1 MKLIASLLILNVL
14 CSVTSAFLFDQFSDV
29 NGGMNCIDCTVI
41 VGLAEQLGIV
51 YNQTAE
57 KSLEQ
62 LCGFLPQGIFRSTC
76 QMAVK
81 EYGPVVIN
89 GLFSK

>member
-1 MKLIASLLILNVL
+1 MKISFIILAIISSAS
-14 CSVTSAFLFDQFSDV
+14 SAFLLNKYTSV
-29 NGGMNCIDCTVI
+29 NGGTNCFDCTVI
-41 VGLAEQLGIV
+41 VGLIEQLGIV

-81 EYGPVVIN
+81 EYGPVIIN
-89 GLFSK
+89 G

>member
-1 MKLIASLLILNVL
+1 MKGLYLTLCFMLIS
-14 CSVTSAFLFDQFSDV
+14 SSSAFFQSRKELKGGV
-29 NGGMNCIDCTVI
+29 NGGSNCVACTVI

-81 EYGPVVIN
+81 EYGPVIIN
-89 GLFSK
+89 G

>member
-1 MKLIASLLILNVL
+1 MKIL
-14 CSVTSAFLFDQFSDV
+14 CSILYLALISSSLAFFQSRNDLKGGV
-29 NGGMNCIDCTVI
+29 NGGSNCVACTVI
-41 VGLAEQLGIV
+41 VGIVEQLGIV

-76 QMAVK
+76 QIAVK

-89 GLFSK
+89 G

>member
-1 MKLIASLLILNVL
+1 MKKIASLLILTILVNSSSFEQL
-14 CSVTSAFLFDQFSDV
+14 SDV

-41 VGLAEQLGIV
+41 VGLVEQLGIV

-62 LCGFLPQGIFRSTC
+62 LCAFLPQGIFRSTC
-76 QMAVK
+76 QMTVK

-89 GLFSK
+89 G